1 MSNLSDNLDRCLG
14 ERIRTERLARGWSLS
29 DLAAR
34 ADVSRA
40 MIHKVERGES
50 SPTAALLGRLAG
62 ALSLSVSTLIARAE
76 ANGRRLLRRGEQPVW
91 VDPET
96 GYRRRLVSPVVDMP
110 LEIVSVEL
118 PPGAAVPYGAA
129 AFTFIRQMIWVLEGS
144 LTFIEGEA
152 VHHLSMG
159 DCLALGAPAD
169 CIFRNDT
176 DRPCRYAVVL
186 LKSD

>member
-14 ERIRTERLARGWSLS
+14 ERIRLERLAHGWSLS
-29 DLAAR
+29 DLATR

-50 SPTAALLGRLAG
+50 SPTAALLGKLAG

-76 ANGRRLLRRGEQPVW
+76 ASGSRLMRANDQQVW

-110 LEIVSVEL
+110 LEIVSVDL
-118 PPGAAVPYGAA
+118 PPGGAVPYGAA
-129 AFTFIRQMIWVLEGS
+129 AFTFLRQMIWVLEGS
-144 LTFIEGEA
+144 LTFIEGET
-152 VHHLSMG
+152 VHRLSTG
-159 DCLALGAPAD
+159 DCLALGPPCD
-169 CIFRNDT
+169 CCFSNET
-176 DRPCRYAVVL
+176 GRPCRYAVVL